1 MRVTGFPKN
10 DHSNGWYNILEEH
23 PPARVWKGEGAADW
37 VVVGGGF
44 AGLAAARRLGE
55 LRPDDR
61 VVLLEAGRIGEN
73 ASGRNS
79 GFIIDLPHALS
90 REQPDHDRRQIRINR
105 QAIAWLADLV
115 ERHQIRCQWSR
126 RGKVH
131 VAATSPGRRNLDVMQ
146 ARLEDLGEDCERWD
160 RGGLAAFL
168 GTDSFVDGL
177 FTPGCILM
185 QPAALVTGLA
195 RSMPDNVEIF
205 ENSAVREFR
214 EGATKVLA
222 TSAGRLTTPRI
233 ILATNGWTSAFG
245 FLRQELLTIHTFAS
259 LTRPLDDAEQEALGG
274 EGDWGTIPALLGGTT
289 MRYTRDK
296 RLLIRLALRHR
307 PDFTITERDLAK
319 VRSRHVRSLS
329 RRFPMVPRVTFEH
342 TWSGVMC
349 MSRNSVPKCGTLAN
363 GIWAA
368 VCQNGVGAAKGTIS
382 GRAVAEM
389 AAGEDT
395 DLVADMAAFE
405 DLQRFPPRLVT
416 NAVIQARILGA
427 RLTAGREA

>member
-23 PPARVWKGEGAADW
+23 PPACVWEGEGTADW
-37 VVVGGGF
+37 AVIGGGF

-55 LRPDDR
+55 LRPGDR
-61 VVLLEAGRIGEN
+61 IVLLEAGRIGEN

-90 REQPDHDRRQIRINR
+90 REQPEHDRRQIRINR
-105 QAIAWLADLV
+105 QAIAWLGDLV
-115 ERHQIRCQWSR
+115 ERHQIRCHWSR

-131 VAATSPGRRNLDVMQ
+131 VAATSRARRNLDVMQ
-146 ARLEDLGEDCERWD
+146 ARLGDLGEDCERWD
-160 RGGLAAFL
+160 RGRLAAFL
-168 GTDSFVDGL
+168 GTDSFADGL
-177 FTPGCILM
+177 FTPGCVLM

-195 RSMPDNVEIF
+195 RTMPDNVEIF
-205 ENSAVREFR
+205 ENSPVRKFHD
-214 EGATKVLA
+214 GATKTLV
-222 TSAGRLTTPRI
+222 TSTGRLTAPRI

-245 FLRQELLTIHTFAS
+245 FLGRKLLTIHTFAS
-259 LTRPLDDAEQEALGG
+259 LTRPLDDAEQKALGG
-274 EGDWGTIPALLGGTT
+274 EGDWGTIPAFLGGTT

-296 RLLIRLALRHR
+296 RLLIRLALRYR
-307 PDFTITERDLAK
+307 PDFTITRRDLAT
-319 VRSRHVRSLS
+319 VRRQHVHSLS

-349 MSRNSVPKCGTLAN
+349 MSRNSVPKCGTLSD

-389 AAGEDT
+389 AVGEDT
-395 DLVADMAAFE
+395 DLVADMAEFE
-405 DLQRFPPRLVT
+405 DLQRFPPRFVT
-416 NAVIQARILGA
+416 TPVMQARILGA

>member
-23 PPARVWKGEGAADW
+23 PPARVWEGEDAADW
-37 VVVGGGF
+37 VVIGGGF

-55 LRPDDR
+55 LRPGDR

-146 ARLEDLGEDCERWD
+146 ARLGDLGEDCERWD
-160 RGGLAAFL
+160 RGRLAAFL

-177 FTPGCILM
+177 FTPGSILM

-205 ENSAVREFR
+205 ENSAVRAYHN
-214 EGATKVLA
+214 GTSKTLV
-222 TSAGRLTTPRI
+222 TSAGRLTAPRI

-245 FLRQELLTIHTFAS
+245 FLRQKLLTIHTFAS
-259 LTRPLDDAEQEALGG
+259 LTRPLDDDEQKALGG
-274 EGDWGTIPALLGGTT
+274 DGDWGTIPALLGGTT

-319 VRSRHVRSLS
+319 VRSQHVRSLS

-342 TWSGVMC
+342 TWSAP
-349 MSRNSVPKCGTLAN
+349 SVLNAN
-363 GIWAA
+363 
-368 VCQNGVGAAKGTIS
+368 
-382 GRAVAEM
+382 R
-389 AAGEDT
+389 
-395 DLVADMAAFE
+395 
-405 DLQRFPPRLVT
+405 
-416 NAVIQARILGA
+416 
-427 RLTAGREA
+427 